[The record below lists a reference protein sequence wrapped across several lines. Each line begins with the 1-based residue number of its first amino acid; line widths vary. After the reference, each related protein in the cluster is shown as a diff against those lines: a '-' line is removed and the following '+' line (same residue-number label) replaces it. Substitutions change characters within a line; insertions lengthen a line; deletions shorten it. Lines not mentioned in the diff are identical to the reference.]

1 MTLRHWVI
9 PTLAAGAL
17 LATPAAADVIRIPL
31 DKAEILRLDTAA
43 SVVVVGSPE
52 VADAVVESPKLILLI
67 GKKTGET
74 NLLLMNG
81 KGEQIRE
88 YKLLV
93 VPESDRHV
101 TVHRGSEIVN
111 TLSCNPT
118 CVGVKNPGLEGSE
131 KKGGGADKMPAG
143 GGGGGAAPPAAA
155 PPAGGA
161 PKGGAPKP

>member
-1 MTLRHWVI
+1 MALRYWVI
-9 PTLAAGAL
+9 PALAASLFSAL
-17 LATPAAADVIRIPL
+17 PATAEVIRIPI

-52 VADAVVESPKLILLI
+52 VADAIVESPRLILLI
-67 GKKTGET
+67 GKRAGET

-131 KKGGGADKMPAG
+131 KKGGG
-143 GGGGGAAPPAAA
+143 GAAPPPAAAA

-161 PKGGAPKP
+161 PKGAAPKP